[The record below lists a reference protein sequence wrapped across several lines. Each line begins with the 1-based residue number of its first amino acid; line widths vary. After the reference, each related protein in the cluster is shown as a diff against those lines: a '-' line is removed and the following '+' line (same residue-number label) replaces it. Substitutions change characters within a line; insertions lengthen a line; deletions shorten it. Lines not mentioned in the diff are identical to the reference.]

1 MQRVSPGRG
10 MRDWA
15 TEFFAGDSLKRVLTY
30 LCNARAPGAWD
41 PITATVVDLLTGR
54 LQLTL
59 TPAGL
64 LPFKGKTALVYP
76 YHMMS
81 PAQKELPRGLLE
93 DRSSFVVCSDS
104 VVFHWR
110 EGDPERLD
118 PVPVLLGS
126 PCHVPGRASHPHP
139 RGPQGQRRHL
149 QHPAPARPE
158 RRAHLARRPAG
169 AQLAAVLQV
178 RLGCC
183 LVYLKACCLGMKH
196 DFEC

>member
-1 MQRVSPGRG
+1 

-118 PVPVLLGS
+118 PVPVLLAMCQGVLATLIHEDHKVS
-126 PCHVPGRASHPHP
+126 VGICNILLQRVQSAVPISR
-139 RGPQGQRRHL
+139 
-149 QHPAPARPE
+149 
-158 RRAHLARRPAG
+158 G
-169 AQLAAVLQV
+169 AQQELNSLLFC
-178 RLGCC
+178 R
-183 LVYLKACCLGMKH
+183 
-196 DFEC
+196 